1 MSDYPE
7 NLVRR
12 RHLFSG
18 VPVTIRPIRPE
29 DKDIEQSFVRGLSQD
44 SRYYRFMEQM
54 RELSPDK
61 LKYFTEIDY
70 DRHMAL
76 IATVEIDGREREVAV
91 ARYVAAQ
98 GNDSCE
104 FAIAVDDA
112 YQGTGLAGMLMATLI
127 DSARAHGFKT
137 MEGLVLTDN
146 HKMLKFA
153 RQLGFEI
160 RPEPG
165 EPGSRRIVLR
175 L

>member
-1 MSDYPE
+1 MSEYPQ

-12 RHLFSG
+12 RHLFNG
-18 VPVTIRPIRPE
+18 VPVTVRPIRPQ

-76 IATVEIDGREREVAV
+76 IATVEADGVEKEVAV
-91 ARYVAAQ
+91 ARYVAAP
-98 GNDSCE
+98 GSDSCE
-104 FAIAVDDA
+104 FAIAVDDG
-112 YQGTGLAGMLMATLI
+112 YQGTGLAGMLMASLI
-127 DSARAHGFKT
+127 ESARAHGLRT

-165 EPGSRRIVLR
+165 EPGSRRIVLQ

>member
-1 MSDYPE
+1 
-7 NLVRR
+7 
-12 RHLFSG
+12 
-18 VPVTIRPIRPE
+18 VTIRPIRAE
-29 DKDIEQSFVRGLSQD
+29 DKGIEQSFVRGLSQN

-76 IATVEIDGREREVAV
+76 IATVEGGGGEREVAV
-91 ARYVAAQ
+91 ARYVAPP
-98 GNDSCE
+98 GGDSCE
-104 FAIAVDDA
+104 FAVAVDDEF
-112 YQGTGLAGMLMATLI
+112 QGTGLAGLLMAALI
-127 DSARAHGFKT
+127 DFARARGFKT

-160 RPEPG
+160 RREPDEPG
-165 EPGSRRIVLR
+165 TRRIVLR